1 MVSSMRKHIHTFLF
15 LILLALPLV
24 FISGTTWDSDSD
36 DLIPTLIS
44 IENWRFLFWG
54 HSRFGTLVP
63 LIAKPFTDIPT
74 NLLFQNFIHAFS
86 IIIFIYALSKVFYR
100 KFESSSARSLTF
112 STLVYLFLL
121 TNPTYLAHLISGLPY
136 AAPLGIFGI
145 CLLLSISNINRIVVL
160 PTIVVLIAASCWV
173 NPLNGYYLAPLIFVL
188 LALKKYKS
196 IFFELVIT
204 YLLITFGLFFVVLG
218 IANGENGGFVEPNF
232 RAFKILNWWIPLFT
246 IQLILIARALIRRE
260 FRKCWPTYLS
270 FLLTWLAIF
279 ALTSLK
285 HIYMNAEAP
294 RYFITATFVSMCVTM
309 ANIEEL
315 IFSRKNI
322 RLKSLQTII
331 WSNQQ
336 IFLPTLIFS
345 GIIVNIF
352 LVSNLRS
359 DYPLREPQKT
369 LLTEIFKEN
378 GAQYRFASGDFWYTW
393 PTKVFAS
400 NPEEIF
406 VTSFE
411 SENQYD
417 IATDAKTLIQSRLKN
432 GDRGLCFGEI
442 KACEFQ
448 LQFAVDHLYGPFNSR
463 VEIIDVVEIYRSP
476 IKVHSLKILI
486 TSK

>member
-1 MVSSMRKHIHTFLF
+1 MRKHIYTFLF

-36 DLIPTLIS
+36 DLTPTLIS

-54 HSRFGTLVP
+54 FSRFGTLVP
-63 LIAKPFTDIPT
+63 LLAKPFTDMRT

-100 KFESSSARSLTF
+100 KFESSSVRPLIF
-112 STLVYLFLL
+112 STLVYLFLF

-136 AAPLGIFGI
+136 AAPLGILGI
-145 CLLLSISNINRIVVL
+145 CLLFTISDINRIIVLPILVVL
-160 PTIVVLIAASCWV
+160 TAASCWV
-173 NPLNGYYLAPLIFVL
+173 NPLNGYYLVPLIFVL
-188 LALKKYKS
+188 LALKKYKN
-196 IFFELVIT
+196 IFYELILT
-204 YLLITFGLFFVVLG
+204 YFLFTFGLFFVVLG
-218 IANGENGGFVEPNF
+218 IANGENGGLIEPNF
-232 RAFKILNWWIPLFT
+232 RAFEILNWWLPLFT
-246 IQLILIARALIRRE
+246 IQLILVLRAVIRRE
-260 FRKCWPTYLS
+260 FVKYWPTYLS
-270 FLLTWLAIF
+270 FLLTWLSIY

-294 RYFITATFVSMCVTM
+294 RYFVTATFISMCITM

-322 RLKSLQTII
+322 RLKSLLTII
-331 WSNQQ
+331 WSKQQ
-336 IFLPTLIFS
+336 IFLPILILA
-345 GIIVNIF
+345 GIIANIF

-369 LLTEIFKEN
+369 LLTQIFKEN
-378 GAQYRFASGDFWYTW
+378 GAQYRFASGNFWYTW
-393 PTKVFAS
+393 PTKLFVS

-417 IATDAKTLIQSRLKN
+417 IATDSETSIQSRFKS

-448 LQFAVDHLYGPFNSR
+448 LQLAADLMYGR
-463 VEIIDVVEIYRSP
+463 LHTQVKIIDVVEIYKSP
-476 IKVHSLKILI
+476 VLVHSLKALI